1 MVRKI
6 TVARNNRVSIQGN
19 ITSDIYYD
27 SVQRNGTHLAY
38 LRVYLVVDGS
48 REAPPVKGIRIVFY
62 GSLAELAAAYL
73 QKGSRIEVEGH
84 IQLRSHEG
92 ALVFEIVGEDI
103 DYILN
108 VDTEAGERKYQ
119 EMLAQGRIRPR
130 WNDHASETNPVRVG
144 HAGNVEE

>member
-1 MVRKI
+1 M
-6 TVARNNRVSIQGN
+6 ARNNRVSLQGN

-27 SVQRNGTHLAY
+27 RVQRNGTELSY

-48 REAPPVKGIRIVFY
+48 REAPPVKGIRVVFY

-73 QKGSRIEVEGH
+73 QKGSRIEIEGH
-84 IQLRSHEG
+84 IQLRTHEG
-92 ALVFEIVGEDI
+92 SLVFEVVAEDV

-119 EMLAQGRIRPR
+119 EMLTQGRIRPR
-130 WNDHASETNPVRVG
+130 WNESSPEASPVRVG
-144 HAGNVEE
+144 HAGKTDEAGL